1 MAIINGY
8 RIVWCPNHP
17 RATTNGMVYEHI
29 LVAEQKIGRLL
40 KPEEVVH
47 HINRN
52 RSDNRPENLIVFAT
66 KNDHTAFHHG
76 CEISFDE
83 DGVARAT
90 RKERR
95 CPVCG
100 RIISKH
106 AKYCRV
112 CSKTIRNSDSC
123 KVTRDELK
131 YKIRHK
137 SFVSIGE
144 EFGVSDNAIRKW
156 CKKYNLPFRTKDI
169 TQTKSGNLCEEYI
182 ELSKWCCIYWERDY

>member
-8 RIVWCPNHP
+8 RIVWCPGHP

-40 KPEEVVH
+40 RPEEVVH

-52 RSDNRPENLIVFAT
+52 RCDNRPENLIVFAT
-66 KNDHTAFHHG
+66 QNDHTAFHNG
-76 CEISFDE
+76 GSIIFDD

-90 RKERR
+90 RKEWH

-100 RIISKH
+100 RIISNR

-112 CSKTIRNSDSC
+112 CYKAIHDSESC
-123 KVTRDELK
+123 RITRDELK
-131 YKIRHK
+131 YKIRRK
-137 SFVSIGE
+137 SFVSIGK
-144 EFGVSDNAIRKW
+144 EFGVCDNTIRKW

-169 TQTKSGNLCEEYI
+169 KKYTDEEW
-182 ELSKWCCIYWERDY
+182 ELV